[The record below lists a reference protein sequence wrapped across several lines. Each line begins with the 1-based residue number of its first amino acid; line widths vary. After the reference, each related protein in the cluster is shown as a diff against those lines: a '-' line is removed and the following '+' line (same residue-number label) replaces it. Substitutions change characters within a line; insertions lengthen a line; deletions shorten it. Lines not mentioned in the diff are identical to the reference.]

1 MSSPLDHEN
10 RSTYANI
17 ATALSFPYIWVGLF
31 LLFYQLV
38 GFNFFGR
45 GLNGGLVSVVL
56 CFGLLNPAVP
66 GALANYVAKPL
77 FNNLLGREIITA
89 KGCLSGIVVAGL
101 GFVLLLFFLARDLQ
115 TALIIFVAAPVVGG
129 VLALLISFLANSSSG
144 GGTALGRRTGG
155 GSSWPGPSRSGP
167 RALPSGP
174 SSRPKPGV
182 KPPSRAD
189 RPRLPGK

>member
-17 ATALSFPYIWVGLF
+17 ATALAFPYIWIGLF
-31 LLFYQLV
+31 LLLYQLF

-45 GLNGGLVSVVL
+45 GLNGDLVSVVL

-77 FNNLLGREIITA
+77 FNNLLGREIITT
-89 KGCLSGIVVAGL
+89 KGCLSGIVTAAL
-101 GFVLLLFFLARDLQ
+101 GFVLILFFLARDLQ

-129 VLALLISFLANSSSG
+129 VLALLVSFLANSSSRG
-144 GGTALGRRTGG
+144 GGPRTGG
-155 GSSWPGPSRSGP
+155 GSSRPGPSHLGA
-167 RALPSGP
+167 RALPPGP